1 MAEPINSR
9 AFQKSLRSGVAL
21 FNDRRFWHAHE
32 AWEEIWL
39 TAESDTRVFLQG
51 LIQLSAAY
59 HHLERGTLRGA
70 VRLFDAALERLG
82 AAGDSP
88 CGVDL
93 TSLLER
99 VRRHREWSRQALDEA
114 GGITPVEARLD
125 DSDIPRIGF
134 EAPAVRAE

>member
-1 MAEPINSR
+1 MAESVDSR

-21 FNDRRFWHAHE
+21 FNDRRFWPAHE

-70 VRLFDAALERLG
+70 VRLFDAAIERLG
-82 AAGDSP
+82 AAGDAR

-93 TSLLER
+93 SNLLER
-99 VRRHREWSRQALDEA
+99 AGRHREWSRRALEQA
-114 GGITPVEARLD
+114 GGVTPVEARLD
-125 DSDIPRIGF
+125 DSEIPQISF
-134 EAPAVRAE
+134 EAPVFQAK